1 MKRSIFLT
9 LALAVGALSAA
20 GQAKNKDAKLEA
32 LLDRAFDKQQARV
45 FKGRDKNRDGKMT
58 FADFESLYGE
68 RGVKSKVQ
76 VFQKHCGA
84 DDVLD
89 VKEFTAVRRDIHLG
103 GGDNGARKPSLQS
116 RLRNSQ
122 LGKIFRTYDKSG
134 DGKVT
139 KAEWDR
145 MFEGRPNAARTAQ
158 FKGGDKNSDG
168 ALDVIEFLETRLAPP
183 RGEGGG
189 KKGGDGTNPRND
201 TRPEKR

>member
-1 MKRSIFLT
+1 MKTHT
-9 LALAVGALSAA
+9 LFALLLAVGTLTASA
-20 GQAKNKDAKLEA
+20 QKKNNDSKLKA
-32 LLDRAFDKQQARV
+32 LLDRAFDKQQARI
-45 FKGRDKNRDGKMT
+45 FKNSDKNKDGKMT

-68 RGVKSKVQ
+68 GGVKRWVS

-84 DDVLD
+84 DDALSVT
-89 VKEFTAVRRDIHLG
+89 EFQAVRRDIHLG
-103 GGDNGARKPSLQS
+103 GGDNGERKPSLQS

-139 KAEWDR
+139 KAEWDQ

-189 KKGGDGTNPRND
+189 P
-201 TRPEKR
+201 RPEKR

>member
-1 MKRSIFLT
+1 MKRSILLT

-32 LLDRAFDKQQARV
+32 LLDRAFDKQQARI
-45 FKGRDKNRDGKMT
+45 FKGRDKNKDGKMT

-103 GGDNGARKPSLQS
+103 GGEGGRKPSLQI
-116 RLRNSQ
+116 RLRNSRQ
-122 LGKIFRTYDKSG
+122 GKMFRTYDKSG

-145 MFEGRPNAARTAQ
+145 KFEGGPNAARTAQ

-168 ALDVIEFLETRLAPP
+168 SLDVIEFLETFLAPP

-189 KKGGDGTNPRND
+189 

>member
-1 MKRSIFLT
+1 MKKNILFT
-9 LALAVGALSAA
+9 LALTIGALTVSA
-20 GQAKNKDAKLEA
+20 QNQSKDAKLEA
-32 LLDRAFDKQQARV
+32 LLDRSFDKAQARV

-68 RGVKSKVQ
+68 GGVKSKVQ

-89 VKEFTAVRRDIHLG
+89 VKEFTSVRRDIHLG
-103 GGDNGARKPSLQS
+103 GGDNGERKPSLQS
-116 RLRNSQ
+116 RLRTSRE
-122 LGKIFRTYDKSG
+122 GKMFRTYDKSG

-145 MFEGRPNAARTAQ
+145 KFEGGPNAARTAQ

-168 ALDVIEFLETRLAPP
+168 SLDVIEFLETFLAPP

-189 KKGGDGTNPRND
+189 KKGGAGTNPRND

>member
-1 MKRSIFLT
+1 MKNYT
-9 LALAVGALSAA
+9 LYALLLAVGTLTASA
-20 GQAKNKDAKLEA
+20 QQKSKDAKLEA
-32 LLDRAFDKQQARV
+32 LLDRAFDKEQARV

-103 GGDNGARKPSLQS
+103 GGEGGRKPSLQN
-116 RLRNSQ
+116 RLRNSRQ
-122 LGKIFRTYDKSG
+122 GKMFRTYDKSG

-189 KKGGDGTNPRND
+189 P
-201 TRPEKR
+201 RPEKR

>member
-32 LLDRAFDKQQARV
+32 LLDRAFDKQQARI
-45 FKGRDKNRDGKMT
+45 FKNSDKNKDGKMT

-68 RGVKSKVQ
+68 GGVKRWVP

-84 DDVLD
+84 DDALSVT
-89 VKEFTAVRRDIHLG
+89 EFQAVRRDIHLG
-103 GGDNGARKPSLQS
+103 GGDNGERKPSLQS

-189 KKGGDGTNPRND
+189 P
-201 TRPEKR
+201 RPEKR

>member
-68 RGVKSKVQ
+68 GGVKRWVP

-103 GGDNGARKPSLQS
+103 GGENGERKPSLQS
-116 RLRNSQ
+116 RLRTSRQ
-122 LGKIFRTYDKSG
+122 GKMFRTYDKSD

-145 MFEGRPNAARTAQ
+145 MFEGGPNAARTAQ
-158 FKGGDKNSDG
+158 FNGGDKNSDG

-189 KKGGDGTNPRND
+189 P
-201 TRPEKR
+201 RPEKR

>member
-68 RGVKSKVQ
+68 GGVKSKVQ

-103 GGDNGARKPSLQS
+103 GGDNGERKPSLQS

-189 KKGGDGTNPRND
+189 P
-201 TRPEKR
+201 RPEKR

>member
-1 MKRSIFLT
+1 MKNYT
-9 LALAVGALSAA
+9 LYALLLAVGTLTASA
-20 GQAKNKDAKLEA
+20 QQKNNDAKLEA
-32 LLDRAFDKQQARV
+32 LLDRAFDKQQARI
-45 FKGRDKNRDGKMT
+45 FKNSDKNKDGKMT

-68 RGVKSKVQ
+68 GGVKRWVP

-84 DDVLD
+84 DDALSVT
-89 VKEFTAVRRDIHLG
+89 EFQAVRRDIHLG
-103 GGDNGARKPSLQS
+103 GGDNGERKPSLQS

-189 KKGGDGTNPRND
+189 P
-201 TRPEKR
+201 RPEKR

>member
-1 MKRSIFLT
+1 MKKNILFT
-9 LALAVGALSAA
+9 LALAVGALTASA
-20 GQAKNKDAKLEA
+20 QQKSKDAKLEA
-32 LLDRAFDKQQARV
+32 LLDRAFDKEQARI

-103 GGDNGARKPSLQS
+103 GGEGGRKPSLQI
-116 RLRNSQ
+116 RLRNSRQ
-122 LGKIFRTYDKSG
+122 GKIFRTYDKSS

-145 MFEGRPNAARTAQ
+145 MFEGGPNAARTAQ
-158 FKGGDKNSDG
+158 FNGGDKNSDG

-189 KKGGDGTNPRND
+189 P
-201 TRPEKR
+201 RPEKR